1 MYWPPLIT
9 KSTNKSEKGL
19 IAVNTND
26 IGFLLNQSTP
36 VMYAIKSAWRT
47 GNILVSA
54 ILIISNTV
62 AHEVN
67 KDIIKR
73 NGRDSKG
80 QVLSQCKLRQLAY
93 CRLESKYAK
102 HTGASINHRPV

>member
-1 MYWPPLIT
+1 MSWPSARPYPTSAITRLPATAKWMYWPPLIT
-9 KSTNKSEKGL
+9 KSTNNSEKGL

-36 VMYAIKSAWRT
+36 VMYAIKSACRT

-54 ILIISNTV
+54 ILIISDAV

-67 KDIIKR
+67 KDIVKCNR
-73 NGRDSKG
+73 RDSKG
-80 QVLSQCKLRQLAY
+80 QVLLQ
-93 CRLESKYAK
+93 
-102 HTGASINHRPV
+102 